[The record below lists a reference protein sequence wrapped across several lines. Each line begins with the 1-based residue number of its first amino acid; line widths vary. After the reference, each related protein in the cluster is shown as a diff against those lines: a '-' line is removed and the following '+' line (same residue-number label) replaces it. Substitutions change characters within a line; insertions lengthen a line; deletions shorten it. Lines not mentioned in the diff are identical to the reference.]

1 MLSEVLIWAAW
12 PVELCWSGPQFEPEN
27 GSPQSQ
33 TDRCFM
39 DLYGKHVP
47 FESFG
52 AFNQSSITDQASIGS
67 SGLLIK
73 ENL

>member
-1 MLSEVLIWAAW
+1 MLSEVLIWAEW

-39 DLYGKHVP
+39 DLYSVNMFHLKVLVP
-47 FESFG
+47 LTK
-52 AFNQSSITDQASIGS
+52 A
-67 SGLLIK
+67 L
-73 ENL
+73 